1 MADNKPRTI
10 PLPIEE
16 EVRTSYLNYA
26 MSVIVSRALPDVRD
40 GLKPVHRRILYG
52 MNEMGLRSD
61 RPYKKCARITGD
73 VLGKYHPHGDMAIYD
88 SLVRLAQ
95 DFNMRYPVV
104 DGQGNFGSIDGDPP
118 AAVRYTEARM
128 NRIAEEMLRD
138 IDKDTVDFGPNYDGT
153 QQEPLVLPGA
163 FPFLLANGSSGIAVG
178 MATNIPPQNLRE
190 VCAAV
195 VKLIETPDVSPE
207 DIMKI
212 VRGPDFPTGGIILGR
227 KGIRDAYLTGRGR
240 IIVRARVTVES
251 SSQGRDSIIVTEIPY
266 QVNKSALI
274 VRIADLVKEKK
285 IDGIVD
291 LNDESDR
298 HGMRIVIDLRKGVS
312 PKVILNQL
320 FAHTQLQTAFGVISL
335 ALVRGLPK
343 TLSLREMLKH
353 FIDHRKEVVTRRSRY
368 DLARAEERAHILEG
382 LKVALENIDEVIA
395 IIKKSENAE
404 AARLNL
410 IGRFTFSEKQAQAIL
425 DMRLQRLT
433 SLEVQKVIDELSEVL
448 ALIEQLRDLLSS
460 EAKILAVVKEET
472 RDISERFGDERRT
485 EIVEE
490 EAEEINVEDLIAE
503 EDMAILISNRGY
515 IKRIPVTAYRRQGRG
530 GKGSSSAQLKE
541 DDFIEQFFV
550 ASTHDYVLFI
560 TNQGKAYWVKVHEI
574 PESSRQAKGQSI
586 KVLLSLGSEEEI
598 TAVVS
603 LRNFEDERFVL
614 MATRQGVVKK
624 VAISEF
630 TNAKTRGIVA
640 IKLDE
645 RDHLVTAL
653 LTTGESE
660 VVFVTRKGNALRFGE
675 EAVRAMGRAS
685 HGVQGIRLSDKD
697 ELAGVAMVAEGEQM
711 LLVSEFGFG
720 KRTSYDN
727 FSPHGRGTRGQICY
741 RVTEKT
747 GEVIGVLSVNDRDD
761 LVCIT
766 SQGNTL
772 KLRLAEVAALGKTA
786 MGVRI
791 VNITKPD
798 VVVGVARVVK
808 DDQQTE
814 GPASEETNGE
824 KGFAVNGGPGNA
836 EEVTGSEEEPTAEA
850 SESEEGEDLE

>member
-1 MADNKPRTI
+1 MSDVKSRTI

-26 MSVIVSRALPDVRD
+26 MSVIVARALPDVRD
-40 GLKPVHRRILYG
+40 GLKPVHRRILFG

-104 DGQGNFGSIDGDPP
+104 DGQGNFGSVDGDPP

-128 NRIAEEMLRD
+128 NAVAEEMLRD
-138 IDKDTVDFGPNYDGT
+138 IDKETVDFGPNYDGSQT
-153 QQEPLVLPGA
+153 EPLVLPGA
-163 FPFLLANGSSGIAVG
+163 FPFLAANGASGIAVG
-178 MATNIPPQNLRE
+178 MATNMPPHNLRE
-190 VCAAV
+190 ICTAIVR
-195 VKLIETPDVSPE
+195 LIDNPQASHEELT
-207 DIMKI
+207 KI
-212 VRGPDFPTGGIILGR
+212 VRGPDFPTGGIVLGR
-227 KGIRDAYLTGRGR
+227 KGIKDACTTGRGR
-240 IIVRARVTVES
+240 IIVRAKVTVES
-251 SSQGRDSIIVTEIPY
+251 STSGKDSIIITEIPY
-266 QVNKSALI
+266 QVNKANLI

-298 HGMRIVIDLRKGVS
+298 HGMRVVIDLRKGVS

-320 FAHTQLQTAFGVISL
+320 FAHTQMQIAFGVINL

-343 TLSLREMLKH
+343 TLTLKEILEH
-353 FIDHRKEVVTRRSRY
+353 FIAHRKEVVTRRTRF
-368 DLARAEERAHILEG
+368 DLAKAEERAHILQG
-382 LKVALENIDEVIA
+382 LKIALENIDEVIA
-395 IIKKSENAE
+395 LIKKSADANT
-404 AARLNL
+404 ARTSLME
-410 IGRFTFSEKQAQAIL
+410 RFALSERQAQAIL

-433 SLEVQKVIDELSEVL
+433 SLEVKKVIDELTEVL
-448 ALIEQLRDLLSS
+448 ALIETLK
-460 EAKILAVVKEET
+460 AILASEQKIYSVVKEET
-472 RDISERFGDERRT
+472 EDISRRFGDERRT
-485 EIVEE
+485 EIIEE

-503 EDMAILISNRGY
+503 EDMVILISNRGY

-530 GKGSSSAQLKE
+530 GKGSSSAVLKE
-541 DDFIEQFFV
+541 DDFIEQFFI

-603 LRNFEDERFVL
+603 LRNFTAERFVL

-624 VAISEF
+624 VKISEF
-630 TNAKTRGIVA
+630 ANARTRGIIA
-640 IKLDE
+640 IKIDQG
-645 RDHLVTAL
+645 DSLVTAL
-653 LTTGESE
+653 PTSGADE
-660 VVFVTRKGNALRFGE
+660 VVLVTRMGMALRFNEG
-675 EAVRAMGRAS
+675 AVRAVGRTS
-685 HGVQGIRLSDKD
+685 RGVQGIRLSQKD
-697 ELAGVAMVAEGEQM
+697 ELAGVAMVAKGEQM

-720 KRTSYDN
+720 KRTAYEN

-741 RVTEKT
+741 KATEKT
-747 GEVIGVLSVNDRDD
+747 GEVVGVLSVSDKDD

-772 KLRLAEVAALGKTA
+772 KLRLSEVSTMGKTA

-791 VNITKPD
+791 LNISRPD

-808 DDQQTE
+808 
-814 GPASEETNGE
+814 EEENGE
-824 KGFAVNGGPGNA
+824 AP
-836 EEVTGSEEEPTAEA
+836 SE
-850 SESEEGEDLE
+850 G

>member
-1 MADNKPRTI
+1 VADVKSRTI

-16 EVRTSYLNYA
+16 EVKTSYLNYA

-40 GLKPVHRRILYG
+40 GLKPVHRRILFG
-52 MNEMGLRSD
+52 MNEMGLHAD

-73 VLGKYHPHGDMAIYD
+73 VLGKYHPHGDIAIYD

-128 NRIAEEMLRD
+128 NWIAEEMLRD
-138 IDKDTVDFGPNYDGT
+138 INKDTVDFGPNYDGSQT
-153 QQEPLVLPGA
+153 EPLVLPAA

-190 VCAAV
+190 ICAAI
-195 VKLIETPDVSPE
+195 VKLIDTPQASDEEV
-207 DIMKI
+207 MKL

-227 KGIRDAYLTGRGR
+227 KGIRDAYLTGRGK
-240 IIVRARVTVES
+240 IIVRAKVTVES
-251 SSQGRDSIIVTEIPY
+251 SSQGKDSIIVTEIPY

-298 HGMRIVIDLRKGVS
+298 HGMRIVIDLRRGVS

-320 FAHTQLQTAFGVISL
+320 FAHTQLQTAFGVNNL
-335 ALVRGLPK
+335 ALVGGLPK
-343 TLSLREMLKH
+343 TLALKQMLEY
-353 FIDHRKEVVTRRSRY
+353 FIDHRKEVVTRRTRF
-368 DLARAEERAHILEG
+368 DLAKAEDRAHILEG
-382 LKVALENIDEVIA
+382 LKIALEHIDEVIA
-395 IIKKSENAE
+395 IIKKSENTE

-410 IGRFTFSEKQAQAIL
+410 IARFTFSEKQAQAIL

-433 SLEVQKVIDELSEVL
+433 SLEVQKVIDELAEVR
-448 ALIEQLRDLLSS
+448 ALIEHLKDLLSS
-460 EAKILAVVKEET
+460 ERKILGVVKTETEE
-472 RDISERFGDERRT
+472 ISNKFGDDRRT
-485 EIVEE
+485 EIIEE
-490 EAEEINVEDLIAE
+490 EAEQINIEDLIAV
-503 EDMAILISNRGY
+503 EDMVILISNRGY

-530 GKGSSSAQLKE
+530 GKGSSSALLKE

-603 LRNFEDERFVL
+603 LRNFTDERFVL

-624 VAISEF
+624 VAIYDF
-630 TNAKTRGIVA
+630 TNARTRGIVA
-640 IKLDE
+640 IKLDQG
-645 RDHLVTAL
+645 DGLVTAL
-653 LTTGESE
+653 LTSGKDE
-660 VVFVTRKGNALRFGE
+660 VVLVTRKGNALRFGE

-697 ELAGVAMVAEGEQM
+697 ELAGVAMVSRGEQM
-711 LLVSEFGFG
+711 LLVSEFGYG
-720 KRTSYDN
+720 KRTEYGN
-727 FSPHGRGTRGQICY
+727 FSAHGRGTRGQICY
-741 RVTEKT
+741 KATEKT

-772 KLRLAEVAALGKTA
+772 KLRLAEVATLGKTA

-808 DDQQTE
+808 EEQSPDAPEAGPSGTE
-814 GPASEETNGE
+814 TPIT
-824 KGFAVNGGPGNA
+824 
-836 EEVTGSEEEPTAEA
+836 EA
-850 SESEEGEDLE
+850 SDEEAPAGE

>member
-1 MADNKPRTI
+1 MSDAKSRTI
-10 PLPIEE
+10 ALPIEE

-40 GLKPVHRRILYG
+40 GLKPVHRRILFG

-73 VLGKYHPHGDMAIYD
+73 VLGKYHPHGDMAIYE

-128 NRIAEEMLRD
+128 NPVAEEMLRD
-138 IDKDTVDFGPNYDGT
+138 IDKETVDFGPNYDGS

-163 FPFLLANGSSGIAVG
+163 FPFLAANGASGIAVG

-190 VCAAV
+190 ICEAIIT
-195 VKLIETPDVSPE
+195 LIDAPSTTAEE
-207 DIMKI
+207 LMKI
-212 VRGPDFPTGGIILGR
+212 VQGPDFPTGGIILGR
-227 KGIRDAYLTGRGR
+227 KGIRDAYTTGRGR
-240 IIVRARVTVES
+240 IIVRAKVTVETS
-251 SSQGRDSIIVTEIPY
+251 SSGKDSIIITEIPY
-266 QVNKSALI
+266 QVNKANLI

-298 HGMRIVIDLRKGVS
+298 HGMRIVIDLRKGTS

-320 FAHTQLQTAFGVISL
+320 FAHTQMQIAFGVINL
-335 ALVRGLPK
+335 ALVKGLPK
-343 TLSLREMLKH
+343 TLSLKEILEH
-353 FIDHRKEVVTRRSRY
+353 FIEHRKEVVTRRTRY
-368 DLARAEERAHILEG
+368 ELARAEERAHILQG
-382 LKVALENIDEVIA
+382 LKIALENIDEVIA
-395 IIKKSENAE
+395 LIKKSADT
-404 AARLNL
+404 ASARTGLME
-410 IGRFTFSEKQAQAIL
+410 RFSLSEKQAQAIL

-433 SLEVQKVIDELSEVL
+433 SLEVKKVMEELEEVL
-448 ALIEQLRDLLSS
+448 ALIEKLKDLLSS
-460 EAKILAVVKEET
+460 AQKIFGVVKEET
-472 RDISERFGDERRT
+472 ADISTRFGDDRRT
-485 EIVEE
+485 EIINE

-503 EDMAILISNRGY
+503 EDMALLISNRGY
-515 IKRIPVTAYRRQGRG
+515 IKRIPVSAYRRQGRG
-530 GKGSSSAQLKE
+530 GKGSSSALLKE

-550 ASTHDYVLFI
+550 ASTHAFVLFI
-560 TNQGKAYWVKVHEI
+560 TNQGKSYWVKVHEI

-603 LRNFEDERFVL
+603 LRNFSDEKFVL

-630 TNAKTRGIVA
+630 ANAKTRGIVA
-640 IKLDE
+640 IKLDPG
-645 RDHLVTAL
+645 DGLVTAL
-653 LTTGESE
+653 LTSGSDE
-660 VVFVTRKGNALRFGE
+660 VVLVTRKGNALRFHE

-685 HGVQGIRLSDKD
+685 HGVRGIRLSDKD
-697 ELAGVAMVAEGEQM
+697 ELAGVAMVRKGEQM
-711 LLVSEFGFG
+711 LLLSEFGFG
-720 KRTSYDN
+720 KRTEYDN
-727 FSPHGRGTRGQICY
+727 FSPHGRGTGGQICY
-741 RVTEKT
+741 KATEKT
-747 GEVIGVLSVNDRDD
+747 GEVVGVLSVSDKDD

-772 KLRLAEVAALGKTA
+772 KLRLSEIATLGKTA

-808 DDQQTE
+808 EEQNGEGATE
-814 GPASEETNGE
+814 GTDSRSDGA
-824 KGFAVNGGPGNA
+824 
-836 EEVTGSEEEPTAEA
+836 
-850 SESEEGEDLE
+850 

>member
-1 MADNKPRTI
+1 VSDVKSRTI
-10 PLPIEE
+10 ALAIED
-16 EVRTSYLNYA
+16 EVKTSYLNYA

-40 GLKPVHRRILYG
+40 GLKPVHRRILFG
-52 MNEMGLRSD
+52 MNEMGLHAD
-61 RPYKKCARITGD
+61 KPYKKCARITGD

-138 IDKDTVDFGPNYDGT
+138 INKNTVNFGPNYDGS
-153 QQEPLVLPGA
+153 QEEPLVLPAA

-190 VCAAV
+190 ICSAITT
-195 VKLIETPDVSPE
+195 LIDNPEASPE
-207 DIMKI
+207 DLTKI

-227 KGIRDAYLTGRGR
+227 KGIHDAYLTGRGR

-251 SSQGRDSIIVTEIPY
+251 ASSGKDSIIVTEIPY

-320 FAHTQLQTAFGVISL
+320 FAHTQLQTAFGVMNL
-335 ALVRGLPK
+335 ALVKGLPQ
-343 TLSLREMLKH
+343 TLSLQEMLVH
-353 FIDHRKEVVTRRSRY
+353 FIAHRKEVVTRRTQY
-368 DLARAEERAHILEG
+368 DLTKAEERAHILQG
-382 LKVALENIDEVIA
+382 LKIALENIDEVIA
-395 IIKKSENAE
+395 IIKKSENADS
-404 AARLNL
+404 ARVNLMARL
-410 IGRFTFSEKQAQAIL
+410 TFSEKQAQAIL

-433 SLEVQKVIDELSEVL
+433 SLEMQKVIEELNEVL
-448 ALIEQLRDLLSS
+448 ALIDHLKDLLSS
-460 EAKILAVVKEET
+460 DAKILGVVKEET
-472 RDISERFGDERRT
+472 AEISEKFGDDRRT
-485 EIVEE
+485 EIIEE
-490 EAEEINVEDLIAE
+490 EAEQINVEDLITE
-503 EDMAILISNRGY
+503 EDMVILISNRGY

-530 GKGSSSAQLKE
+530 GKGSSSTVLKE
-541 DDFIEQFFV
+541 DDFIEQFFI

-560 TNQGKAYWVKVHEI
+560 TNQGKSYWVKVHEI

-586 KVLLSLGSEEEI
+586 KVLLSLNSEEEI

-603 LRNFEDERFVL
+603 LRNFTDEKFVL
-614 MATRQGVVKK
+614 MATRQGVAKK
-624 VAISEF
+624 VKISEF
-630 TNAKTRGIVA
+630 ANAKTRGIVA
-640 IKLDE
+640 IKLDQG
-645 RDHLVTAL
+645 DGLVTAL
-653 LTTGESE
+653 LTSGKDE
-660 VVFVTRKGNALRFGE
+660 VVLVTRMGIALRFHE
-675 EAVRAMGRAS
+675 KSVRAMGRSS
-685 HGVQGIRLSDKD
+685 HGVQGIKLSNKD
-697 ELAGVAMVAEGEQM
+697 ELAGVAMIRKGEQM

-720 KRTSYDN
+720 KRTEYEN
-727 FSPHGRGTRGQICY
+727 FSAHNRGTRGQICY
-741 RVTEKT
+741 KATEKT
-747 GEVIGVLSVNDRDD
+747 GEVVGVLSVSDKDD

-766 SQGNTL
+766 SQGNTV
-772 KLRLAEVAALGKTA
+772 KLRLAEVATLGKTA

-798 VVVGVARVVK
+798 VVVGIARVVK
-808 DDQQTE
+808 
-814 GPASEETNGE
+814 EEQNGE
-824 KGFAVNGGPGNA
+824 AGA
-836 EEVTGSEEEPTAEA
+836 E
-850 SESEEGEDLE
+850 

>member
-1 MADNKPRTI
+1 MSDVKSRTI
-10 PLPIEE
+10 SLPIEE

-40 GLKPVHRRILYG
+40 GLKPVHRRILFG

-128 NRIAEEMLRD
+128 NEIAEAMLRD
-138 IDKDTVDFGPNYDGT
+138 IEKDTVDFGPNYDGSQT
-153 QQEPLVLPGA
+153 EPLVLPGA
-163 FPFLLANGSSGIAVG
+163 FPFLAANGASGIAVG
-178 MATNIPPQNLRE
+178 MATNMPPHNLRE
-190 VCAAV
+190 ICAALI
-195 VKLIETPDVSPE
+195 KLIDAPETGVE
-207 DIMKI
+207 DLLKL

-227 KGIRDAYLTGRGR
+227 KGIRDACTTGRGR
-240 IIVRARVTVES
+240 IIVRAKVTVES
-251 SSQGRDSIIVTEIPY
+251 SSAGRDSIIITEIPY
-266 QVNKSALI
+266 QVNKANLI

-298 HGMRIVIDLRKGVS
+298 HGMRIVIVLRKGTS

-320 FAHTQLQTAFGVISL
+320 FAHTQMQIAFGVINL
-335 ALVRGLPK
+335 ALVKGLPR
-343 TLSLREMLKH
+343 TLSLKEILEH
-353 FIDHRKEVVTRRSRY
+353 FIAHRKEVVTRRTRFE
-368 DLARAEERAHILEG
+368 LAKAEERAHILQG
-382 LKVALENIDEVIA
+382 LRIALENIDEVIA
-395 IIKKSENAE
+395 LIKKSANTE
-404 AARLNL
+404 AAR
-410 IGRFTFSEKQAQAIL
+410 IGLMERFTLSERQAQAIL

-433 SLEVQKVIDELSEVL
+433 SLEVQKVIDELTEVL
-448 ALIEQLRDLLSS
+448 ALIEKLKDLLSS
-460 EAKILAVVKEET
+460 EQKILGVVKEET
-472 RDISERFGDERRT
+472 AEISTHFGDDRRT
-485 EIVEE
+485 EIIDE

-530 GKGSSSAQLKE
+530 GKGSSSALLKE

-586 KVLLSLGSEEEI
+586 KVLLSLSSEEEI

-603 LRNFEDERFVL
+603 LRNFSDEKFVL

-624 VAISEF
+624 VKISEF
-630 TNAKTRGIVA
+630 ANAKTRGIVA
-640 IKLDE
+640 IKLDQG
-645 RDHLVTAL
+645 DGLVTAQ
-653 LTTGESE
+653 LTSGADE
-660 VVFVTRKGNALRFGE
+660 VVLVTRKGNALRFNE

-697 ELAGVAMVAEGEQM
+697 ELAGLAMVQEGEQM

-720 KRTSYDN
+720 KRTEYDN

-741 RVTEKT
+741 KATDKT
-747 GEVIGVLSVNDRDD
+747 GEVVGILSVSDKDD

-772 KLRLAEVAALGKTA
+772 KLRLSEVATLGKTA

-808 DDQQTE
+808 E
-814 GPASEETNGE
+814 
-824 KGFAVNGGPGNA
+824 
-836 EEVTGSEEEPTAEA
+836 
-850 SESEEGEDLE
+850 EEGESEPAS

>member
-1 MADNKPRTI
+1 MSDVKSRTI
-10 PLPIEE
+10 PLAIEE

-26 MSVIVSRALPDVRD
+26 MSVIVARALPDVRD
-40 GLKPVHRRILYG
+40 GLKPVHRRILYS
-52 MNEMGLRSD
+52 MNEMGLHAD
-61 RPYKKCARITGD
+61 KPYKKCARITGD
-73 VLGKYHPHGDMAIYD
+73 VLGKFHPHGDQAIYD

-128 NRIAEEMLRD
+128 GRIADEMLRD
-138 IDKDTVDFGPNYDGT
+138 INKDTVDFAPNYDGS
-153 QQEPLVLPGA
+153 QQEPLVLPAA
-163 FPFLLANGSSGIAVG
+163 FPMLLANGSSGIAVG
-178 MATNIPPQNLRE
+178 MATNIPPQNLSE
-190 VCAAV
+190 VCAAI
-195 VKLIETPDVSPE
+195 VKVIDNPATTPE
-207 DIMKI
+207 ELLKI
-212 VRGPDFPTGGIILGR
+212 VKGPDFPTGGIILGR
-227 KGIRDAYLTGRGR
+227 KGIRDAYLTGRGKV
-240 IIVRARVTVES
+240 IVRAKVTVES
-251 SSQGRDSIIVTEIPY
+251 ASSGKDSIIVTEIPY
-266 QVNKSALI
+266 QVNKTALI
-274 VRIADLVKEKK
+274 MRIADLVKEKK

-298 HGMRIVIDLRKGVS
+298 HGMRIVIDLRRGMS
-312 PKVILNQL
+312 PKVVLNQL
-320 FAHTQLQTAFGVISL
+320 FAHTQLQTAFGVINL
-335 ALVRGLPK
+335 ALVKGLPK
-343 TLSLREMLKH
+343 TLTLKEMIEY
-353 FIDHRKEVVTRRSRY
+353 FIAHRKEVVTRRTRY
-368 DLARAEERAHILEG
+368 DLAKAEERAHILQG
-382 LKVALENIDEVIA
+382 LKIAVENIDEVVA
-395 IIKKSENAE
+395 IIKGSENVD
-404 AARLNL
+404 AARMNL
-410 IGRFTFSEKQAQAIL
+410 MGRFSLSEKQAQAIL

-433 SLEVQKVIDELSEVL
+433 SLEVQKIIDELNEVL
-448 ALIEQLRDLLSS
+448 ALIEHLKDLLSS
-460 EAKILAVVKEET
+460 EQKILGVVKDET
-472 RDISERFGDERRT
+472 GEISQKYGDDRRT

-530 GKGSSSAQLKE
+530 GKGSSSALLKE

-560 TNQGKAYWVKVHEI
+560 TNQGKSYWVKVHEI

-598 TAVVS
+598 TAVVT
-603 LRNFEDERFVL
+603 LQNFTDEVFVF

-640 IKLDE
+640 IKLDQGDGLVAAQLTSGKDE
-645 RDHLVTAL
+645 VVLVTRQ
-653 LTTGESE
+653 GM
-660 VVFVTRKGNALRFGE
+660 ALRFNE

-697 ELAGVAMVAEGEQM
+697 ELAGVAMVREDQQM
-711 LLVSEFGFG
+711 LLLSEFGFG
-720 KRTSYDN
+720 KRTAYEN

-741 RVTEKT
+741 RTTEKT
-747 GEVIGVLSVNDRDD
+747 GEIVGVLSVNDTDD

-772 KLRLAEVAALGKTA
+772 KLRLSEIATLGKTA

-798 VVVGVARVVK
+798 VV
-808 DDQQTE
+808 
-814 GPASEETNGE
+814 
-824 KGFAVNGGPGNA
+824 
-836 EEVTGSEEEPTAEA
+836 
-850 SESEEGEDLE
+850 

>member
-1 MADNKPRTI
+1 VSDVKSRTI
-10 PLPIEE
+10 STPIEE
-16 EVRTSYLNYA
+16 EVRTSYLTYA

-40 GLKPVHRRILYG
+40 GLKPVHRRILFG
-52 MNEMGLRSD
+52 MNEMGLHAD
-61 RPYKKCARITGD
+61 KPHKKCARIIGD
-73 VLGKYHPHGDMAIYD
+73 VLGKYHPHGDLAIYD

-104 DGQGNFGSIDGDPP
+104 DGQGNFGSVDGDPP

-138 IDKDTVDFGPNYDGT
+138 INKDTVDFGPNYDGSQT
-153 QQEPLVLPGA
+153 EPLVLPAA

-190 VCAAV
+190 ICAAI
-195 VKLIETPDVSPE
+195 VKLIDDPATPAE
-207 DIMKI
+207 ELLKL

-227 KGIRDAYLTGRGR
+227 KGIRDAYLTGRGKV
-240 IIVRARVTVES
+240 IVRSKVTVES
-251 SSQGRDSIIVTEIPY
+251 SSAGRDSIIVTEIPY

-274 VRIADLVKEKK
+274 IRIADLVKEKK

-320 FAHTQLQTAFGVISL
+320 FAHTQMQTAFGVNNL
-335 ALVRGLPK
+335 ALVKGLPK
-343 TLSLREMLKH
+343 TLSLQQMLQY
-353 FIDHRKEVVTRRSRY
+353 FIAHRQEVVTRRTRF
-368 DLARAEERAHILEG
+368 DLARAEERAHILQG
-382 LKVALENIDEVIA
+382 LKIALDNIDEVIA
-395 IIKKSENAE
+395 IIKKSANAE
-404 AARLNL
+404 AARLGL
-410 IGRFTFSEKQAQAIL
+410 IERFAFSEKQAQAIL

-433 SLEVQKVIDELSEVL
+433 SLEVQKIVDELTEVL
-448 ALIEQLRDLLSS
+448 ALIEHLKDLLSS
-460 EAKILAVVKEET
+460 EQKILGVVKEET
-472 RDISERFGDERRT
+472 EEISKKFGDDRRT

-490 EAEEINVEDLIAE
+490 EAEEINVEDLITE

-530 GKGSSSAQLKE
+530 GKGSSSALLKE
-541 DDFIEQFFV
+541 DDFIEQFFI
-550 ASTHDYVLFI
+550 ASTHDFVLFI

-603 LRNFEDERFVL
+603 LRNFTDERFVL
-614 MATRQGVVKK
+614 MATRRGVVKK
-624 VAISEF
+624 VAISDF
-630 TNAKTRGIVA
+630 ANAKTRGIVA
-640 IKLDE
+640 INLDQG
-645 RDHLVTAL
+645 DGLVTAL
-653 LTTGESE
+653 LTSGKNE
-660 VVFVTRKGNALRFGE
+660 VVLVTRKGNALRFGE

-697 ELAGVAMVAEGEQM
+697 ELAGVAMVVEGEQM
-711 LLVSEFGFG
+711 LLLSEFGFG
-720 KRTSYDN
+720 KRTAYDN

-747 GEVIGVLSVNDRDD
+747 GELVGVLSVNDKDD

-766 SQGNTL
+766 SQGNAL
-772 KLRLAEVAALGKTA
+772 KLRLTEVSTLGKNA

-808 DDQQTE
+808 EDQ
-814 GPASEETNGE
+814 NGE
-824 KGFAVNGGPGNA
+824 ASA
-836 EEVTGSEEEPTAEA
+836 ET
-850 SESEEGEDLE
+850 

>member
-1 MADNKPRTI
+1 MSDVKSRTI
-10 PLPIEE
+10 SMAIED
-16 EVRTSYLNYA
+16 EVKTSYLNYA

-40 GLKPVHRRILYG
+40 GLKPVHRRILFG
-52 MNEMGLRSD
+52 MNEMGLHAD

-128 NRIAEEMLRD
+128 NRIAEEMMRD
-138 IDKDTVDFGPNYDGT
+138 INKDTVDFGPNYDGS
-153 QQEPLVLPGA
+153 QEEPLVLPAA

-178 MATNIPPQNLRE
+178 MATNIPPQNLTE
-190 VCAAV
+190 ICSAIAILIDNPQAA
-195 VKLIETPDVSPE
+195 PE
-207 DIMKI
+207 DLMNV

-227 KGIRDAYLTGRGR
+227 KGIRDAYLTGRGK
-240 IIVRARVTVES
+240 IIVRARVSIES
-251 SSQGRDSIIVTEIPY
+251 ASSGKESIIVTEIPY

-298 HGMRIVIDLRKGVS
+298 HGMRIVIDLRKGVT
-312 PKVILNQL
+312 PKIILNQL
-320 FAHTQLQTAFGVISL
+320 FAHTQLQTAFGVMNL
-335 ALVRGLPK
+335 ALVKGLPQ
-343 TLSLREMLKH
+343 TLSLKQMLEH
-353 FIDHRKEVVTRRSRY
+353 FIAHRKEVVTRRTRF
-368 DLARAEERAHILEG
+368 DLKKAEERAHILEG
-382 LKVALENIDEVIA
+382 LKIALENIDEVIA
-395 IIKKSENAE
+395 IIKKSENVE
-404 AARLNL
+404 SARVNL
-410 IGRFTFSEKQAQAIL
+410 MARFAFSEKQAQAIL

-433 SLEVQKVIDELSEVL
+433 SLEVQKIVEELNEVL
-448 ALIEQLRDLLSS
+448 ALIEHLKDLLSS
-460 EAKILAVVKEET
+460 EAKILGVVKDET
-472 RDISERFGDERRT
+472 AEISKKFGDDRRT

-490 EAEEINVEDLIAE
+490 EAEQINVEDLITE
-503 EDMAILISNRGY
+503 EDMVILISNRGY

-530 GKGSSSAQLKE
+530 GKGSSSAILKE

-550 ASTHDYVLFI
+550 ASTHDFVLFI

-603 LRNFEDERFVL
+603 QRNFTDEKFVL

-624 VAISEF
+624 VKISEF
-630 TNAKTRGIVA
+630 ANAKTRGIVA
-640 IKLDE
+640 IKLDQG
-645 RDHLVTAL
+645 DGLVTAL
-653 LTTGESE
+653 LTSGKDE
-660 VVFVTRKGNALRFGE
+660 VVLVTRKGNALRFNE

-697 ELAGVAMVAEGEQM
+697 ELAGVAMVLEGEQM
-711 LLVSEFGFG
+711 LLVSEFGYG
-720 KRTSYDN
+720 KRTEYDN

-741 RVTEKT
+741 KTTEKT
-747 GEVIGVLSVNDRDD
+747 GEVIGVLSVNDKDD

-772 KLRLAEVAALGKTA
+772 KLRLSEVATLGKTA

-808 DDQQTE
+808 EEQPAEGQPAEAEEASVGQEPAGGDDE
-814 GPASEETNGE
+814 ESSEE
-824 KGFAVNGGPGNA
+824 
-836 EEVTGSEEEPTAEA
+836 
-850 SESEEGEDLE
+850 

>member
-1 MADNKPRTI
+1 VSDVKSRT
-10 PLPIEE
+10 LLVPIEE

-26 MSVIVSRALPDVRD
+26 MSVIVARALPDVRD
-40 GLKPVHRRILYG
+40 GLKPVHRRILFA
-52 MNEMGLRSD
+52 MNEMGLHAD
-61 RPYKKCARITGD
+61 RPHKKSARITGD
-73 VLGKYHPHGDMAIYD
+73 VLGRYHPHGDLAIYD

-118 AAVRYTEARM
+118 AASRYTEARM

-138 IDKDTVDFGPNYDGT
+138 INKDTVDFGPNYDGSQT
-153 QQEPLVLPGA
+153 EPLVLPAA

-190 VCAAV
+190 ICAAI
-195 VKLIETPDVSPE
+195 VKLIDAPETQPE
-207 DIMKI
+207 ELMKL

-227 KGIRDAYLTGRGR
+227 RGIRDAYLTGRGKV
-240 IIVRARVTVES
+240 IVRARVTVES
-251 SSQGRDSIIVTEIPY
+251 SSAGKDSIIVTEIPY

-298 HGMRIVIDLRKGVS
+298 HGMRIVIDLRRGVS

-320 FAHTQLQTAFGVISL
+320 FAHTQLQTAFGVMNL
-335 ALVRGLPK
+335 ALVKGLPK
-343 TLSLREMLKH
+343 TLSLKEMLGY
-353 FIDHRKEVVTRRSRY
+353 FIQHRQEVVTRRTRF
-368 DLARAEERAHILEG
+368 DLARAEERAHILQG
-382 LKVALENIDEVIA
+382 LKIALENIDEVIA
-395 IIKKSENAE
+395 IIKKSENTD

-410 IGRFTFSEKQAQAIL
+410 MSRFSFSEKQAQAIL
-425 DMRLQRLT
+425 DMTLRRLT
-433 SLEVQKVIDELSEVL
+433 SLEVQKVIDELAEVT
-448 ALIEQLRDLLSS
+448 ALIEHLKDLLSS
-460 EAKILAVVKEET
+460 GAKILGVVKEET
-472 RDISERFGDERRT
+472 EEVSRKFGDERRT

-490 EAEEINVEDLIAE
+490 EAEEINVEDLITE
-503 EDMAILISNRGY
+503 EDMAIVISSRGY

-530 GKGSSSAQLKE
+530 GKGSSSAVLKE
-541 DDFIEQFFV
+541 DDFILQFFV
-550 ASTHDYVLFI
+550 ASTHDFVLFI

-598 TAVVS
+598 TAVVT
-603 LRNFEDERFVL
+603 LKNFTDEKFVF

-630 TNAKTRGIVA
+630 ANAKTRGIVA
-640 IKLDE
+640 IRLDQG
-645 RDHLVTAL
+645 DGLVAAR
-653 LTTGESE
+653 LTSGKDE
-660 VVFVTRKGNALRFGE
+660 VVLVTRKGNALRFGE

-697 ELAGVAMVAEGEQM
+697 ELAGIAMVTEGEQM
-711 LLVSEFGFG
+711 LLVSEFGYG

-727 FSPHGRGTRGQICY
+727 FSAHGRGTRGQICY
-741 RVTEKT
+741 KATEKT
-747 GEVIGVLSVNDRDD
+747 GEVVGVLSVSDMDD

-766 SQGNTL
+766 SQGNAL
-772 KLRLAEVAALGKTA
+772 KLRLSEVTSMGKTA

-798 VVVGVARVVK
+798 VVVGIARVVK
-808 DDQQTE
+808 DEQAGEAQ
-814 GPASEETNGE
+814 AKEEQAGE
-824 KGFAVNGGPGNA
+824 APA
-836 EEVTGSEEEPTAEA
+836 EE
-850 SESEEGEDLE
+850 

>member
-1 MADNKPRTI
+1 VADVKSRVI
-10 PLPIEE
+10 SIPIEE
-16 EVRTSYLNYA
+16 EVKTSYLNYA

-40 GLKPVHRRILYG
+40 GLKPVHRRILFA
-52 MNEMGLRSD
+52 MNEMGLHAD
-61 RPYKKCARITGD
+61 KPYKKCARITGD
-73 VLGKYHPHGDMAIYD
+73 VLGKFHPHGDMAIYD
-88 SLVRLAQ
+88 ALVRLAQ
-95 DFNMRYPVV
+95 DFSLRYPVV

-128 NRIAEEMLRD
+128 GKIADEMLRD
-138 IDKDTVDFGPNYDGT
+138 INKETVDFTPTYDGS
-153 QQEPLVLPGA
+153 QQEPLVLPSA
-163 FPFLLANGSSGIAVG
+163 FPMLLANGSSGIAVG

-190 VCAAV
+190 ICSAITLLIDNPDAADEQV
-195 VKLIETPDVSPE
+195 L
-207 DIMKI
+207 KI
-212 VRGPDFPTGGIILGR
+212 IRGPDFPTGGIILGR
-227 KGIRDAYLTGRGR
+227 KGIRDAYLTGRGK
-240 IIVRARVTVES
+240 IIVRAKVTVES
-251 SSQGRDSIIVTEIPY
+251 SSQGKDSIIVTEIPY

-274 VRIADLVKEKK
+274 VRIADLVKERK

-298 HGMRIVIDLRKGVS
+298 HGMRIVIELRRGVS

-320 FAHTQLQTAFGVISL
+320 FAHTQMQTAFGVNNL
-335 ALVRGLPK
+335 ALVKGLPRTLPLK
-343 TLSLREMLKH
+343 EMLSL
-353 FIDHRKEVVTRRSRY
+353 FIAHRQEVVTRRIRF
-368 DLARAEERAHILEG
+368 DLAKAEERAHILKG
-382 LKVALENIDEVIA
+382 LKIALENIDEVIA
-395 IIKKSENAE
+395 IIKKSANTD
-404 AARLNL
+404 AARLGL
-410 IGRFTFSEKQAQAIL
+410 IDRFSFSEKQAQAIL

-433 SLEVQKVIDELSEVL
+433 SLEVKKILDELAEVE
-448 ALIEQLRDLLSS
+448 ALIVHLKDLLSS
-460 EAKILAVVKEET
+460 EKKILGVVKEET
-472 RDISERFGDERRT
+472 QEISEKFGDDRRT
-485 EIVEE
+485 EIIEE
-490 EAEEINVEDLIAE
+490 EAEEINVEDLIAV

-530 GKGSSSAQLKE
+530 GKGSSSALLKE

-598 TAVVS
+598 TAIVS
-603 LRNFEDERFVL
+603 LRNFTDERFVL

-640 IKLDE
+640 IKLDQG
-645 RDHLVTAL
+645 DGLVTAQ
-653 LTTGESE
+653 LTSGKDE
-660 VVFVTRKGNALRFGE
+660 VVLVTRKGNALRCTE
-675 EAVRAMGRAS
+675 ESIRAMGRAS
-685 HGVQGIRLSDKD
+685 HGVQGIKLSDKD
-697 ELAGVAMVAEGEQM
+697 ELAGVAMVREGEQM

-720 KRTSYDN
+720 KRTEYDN

-741 RVTEKT
+741 KATEKT
-747 GEVIGVLSVNDRDD
+747 GEIVGVLSVNDKDD

-766 SQGNTL
+766 SQGNAL
-772 KLRLAEVAALGKTA
+772 KLRLAEVAMQGKTA

-808 DDQQTE
+808 
-814 GPASEETNGE
+814 EEQGE
-824 KGFAVNGGPGNA
+824 EQA
-836 EEVTGSEEEPTAEA
+836 EEG
-850 SESEEGEDLE
+850 